1 MNKMTNFENL
11 INFITRPDDNLS
23 VGNIAQLLVVKKDD
37 YNYTSNLLFENFL
50 TRKQAVDAIIDKL
63 NDTYHIGEFGVLDK
77 IFKEENPDL
86 D

>member
-1 MNKMTNFENL
+1 MTNFENL

-50 TRKQAVDAIIDKL
+50 TKKQAVDATIDKL